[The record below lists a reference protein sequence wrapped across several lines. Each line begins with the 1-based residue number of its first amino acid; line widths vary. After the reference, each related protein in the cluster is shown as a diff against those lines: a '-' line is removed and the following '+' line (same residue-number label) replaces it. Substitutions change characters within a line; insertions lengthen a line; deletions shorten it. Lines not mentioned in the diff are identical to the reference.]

1 MGWGDGGREERRG
14 VRLAHLTTTTQQSS
28 AATHFGYHAI
38 GPAPLPLRA
47 MIFVDH
53 SGNRRRALA
62 VLGIGL
68 GLLLVAG
75 LIALS
80 LPITKAWR
88 RAATKCKET
97 GDDERS

>member
-1 MGWGDGGREERRG
+1 
-14 VRLAHLTTTTQQSS
+14 
-28 AATHFGYHAI
+28 
-38 GPAPLPLRA
+38 

-80 LPITKAWR
+80 LVAFTDHPVQQAPWPEPAG
-88 RAATKCKET
+88 AA
-97 GDDERS
+97 G